1 MYNLFTKYSWNGMF
15 DKVGNNTLDKVKLA
29 KSEMILAHKGQ
40 FRKDGTT
47 PYSVHPE
54 KVVSILKKLNVKDS
68 DVLCAGYLH
77 DVLEDT
83 PYGEEKIKEKFGD
96 IVLSLVKEL
105 TFKNKISSEEY
116 LESCH
121 KMSANAKLVKVSDVL
136 ANLGDKGDKSEHFI
150 QKRVNALVVLLNG
163 LNLN

>member
-1 MYNLFTKYSWNGMF
+1 M
-15 DKVGNNTLDKVKLA
+15 
-29 KSEMILAHKGQ
+29 
-40 FRKDGTT
+40 
-47 PYSVHPE
+47 
-54 KVVSILKKLNVKDS
+54 ILKKLHVKDI
-68 DVLCAGYLH
+68 DILCAGYLH

-83 PYGEEKIKEKFGD
+83 KYGEEQIKEKFGD
-96 IVLSLVKEL
+96 TVLILVKEL
-105 TFKNKISSEEY
+105 TFKENISSEEY
-116 LESCH
+116 LEGCH